1 VRGWVN
7 EYLERH
13 SNISISEGNQLTN
26 REILETF
33 VYGGLGHSSEPHFS
47 RYQGLMSSAFADL
60 VKVIFVD
67 VLSKFLAGINMLAT
81 VNLKILN
88 ADA

>member
-1 VRGWVN
+1 
-7 EYLERH
+7 
-13 SNISISEGNQLTN
+13 
-26 REILETF
+26 
-33 VYGGLGHSSEPHFS
+33 
-47 RYQGLMSSAFADL
+47 MSSAFADL